1 MTEGDVVLT
10 PLPQA
15 DGQVRNRPAVVLRI
29 MPPHGDL
36 LVCGVSTQLHHETPG
51 FDEVIRPGDSDFDA
65 SGLRAASLIRLGF
78 LVVLP
83 AGGFLGSIGSIAP
96 ERHRRL
102 PLRLSEHLVDGR
114 EAVLQDYV
122 QAEGRSFIL
131 IRFIVR
137 IAHGKERSPNTNMSN
152 PTPHHFYLL

>member
-15 DGQVRNRPAVVLRI
+15 DGRVKNRPAVVLRV

-51 FDEVIRPGDSDFDA
+51 FDEVIRRDDPDFAA
-65 SGLRAASLIRLGF
+65 SRVKATSLIRLGF

-83 AGGFLGSIGSIAP
+83 VNSFLGSIGSIAP
-96 ERHRRL
+96 ERHSRL
-102 PLRLSEHLVDGR
+102 LQRLSEYLVRGR
-114 EAVLQDYV
+114 EAV
-122 QAEGRSFIL
+122 
-131 IRFIVR
+131 
-137 IAHGKERSPNTNMSN
+137 
-152 PTPHHFYLL
+152 